1 MYTQKYFLKVF
12 KFIFAC
18 TQRSMVRL
26 FLCSAV
32 TRCLLSGSTIGTA
45 YNQILKNTC
54 ENTSKILKLMK
65 SIKFDIN
72 WSPLISQR
80 LNVVRTLNWKFDIGI
95 SNCHWFSTSGGGGDT
110 LECWRLYK
118 MKLAKFDNRIEPKFV
133 RAGGGSCALFKR
145 LLSRA
150 KNLSQMRSFS
160 HLQPKAKYNYWL
172 IGFIL
177 VGQKYQKVRKNQ

>member
-1 MYTQKYFLKVF
+1 MSVVWLHYWDCLQPDIEKHMWKYI
-12 KFIFAC
+12 KFCSIKNNEINEINYVWHQLESFDK
-18 TQRSMVRL
+18 SEIE
-26 FLCSAV
+26 CSA
-32 TRCLLSGSTIGTA
+32 
-45 YNQILKNTC
+45 NTQL
-54 ENTSKILKLMK
+54 EVRHRDFKL
-65 SIKFDIN
+65 
-72 WSPLISQR
+72 PLILHQ
-80 LNVVRTLNWKFDIGI
+80 
-95 SNCHWFSTSGGGGDT
+95 HAGGGDT

>member
-1 MYTQKYFLKVF
+1 MSVVWLHYWDCLQPDIEKHMWKYI
-12 KFIFAC
+12 KF
-18 TQRSMVRL
+18 
-26 FLCSAV
+26 CS
-32 TRCLLSGSTIGTA
+32 IKKM
-45 YNQILKNTC
+45 IL
-54 ENTSKILKLMK
+54 LKLIM
-65 SIKFDIN
+65 FDIN

-95 SNCHWFSTSGGGGDT
+95 SNCHWFSTSTRGGDT

-177 VGQKYQKVRKNQ
+177 VGP